1 VTLLAPPPSSRSPLQ
16 EADARLGLR
25 DALASG
31 ALGELLAIPPAS
43 WPDLWRACRAVHASA
58 GVLEVRGGSV
68 CVCDVVCTLCVS
80 VTQA

>member
-1 VTLLAPPPSSRSPLQ
+1 VTLLARPPSSRSPLQ

-43 WPDLWRACRAVHASA
+43 WPDLWRACWAVLASA
-58 GVLEVRGGSV
+58 DVLEVRGACISSFV
-68 CVCDVVCTLCVS
+68 IWCALC
-80 VTQA
+80 ACL